1 MARRIEGR
9 ERSTGAVVW
18 TALAI
23 LGAAAIAYVVA
34 RKVMRGE
41 DILDA
46 DAILD
51 AADRAAANLDAI
63 LMAEGQIA
71 S

>member
-1 MARRIEGR
+1 VARRSEN
-9 ERSTGAVVW
+9 RSYRGVW
-18 TALAI
+18 TAFAF
-23 LGAAAIAYVVA
+23 LGVGIIAFVIA

-46 DAILD
+46 EAILD
-51 AADRAAANLDAI
+51 AAETAAANLDAI
-63 LMAEGQIA
+63 LMAESQVA

>member
-1 MARRIEGR
+1 MARRNQGR

-51 AADRAAANLDAI
+51 AAETAAANLDAI
-63 LMAEGQIA
+63 LMAESQVA

>member
-1 MARRIEGR
+1 MARYR
-9 ERSTGAVVW
+9 ENGERKTGAVVW

-23 LGAAAIAYVVA
+23 LGVAAITFVIA
-34 RKVMRGE
+34 RKAMRGE

-51 AADRAAANLDAI
+51 AAETAAANLDAI
-63 LMAEGQIA
+63 LMAESQVA

>member
-1 MARRIEGR
+1 VARRNEN
-9 ERSTGAVVW
+9 RSGKAVW

-23 LGAAAIAYVVA
+23 LGVAAIAFVIA

-51 AADRAAANLDAI
+51 AAETAAANLDAI
-63 LMAEGQIA
+63 LMAESQVA